1 MSESEHAQK
10 RREESEYTADV
21 LQENETL
28 MHDRHKTF
36 ASFVLFAFD
45 TSLPYQRRLPFEV
58 LAHTGLMPS
67 FNDLQEPLLL
77 CVEMRTKMTDR

>member
-1 MSESEHAQK
+1 M
-10 RREESEYTADV
+10 
-21 LQENETL
+21 L
-28 MHDRHKTF
+28 DRHKTF

-45 TSLPYQRRLPFEV
+45 TSLPCRRGRPFEV

-67 FNDLQEPLLL
+67 FSDPQEPLLL